1 MPGITFTEGS
11 GLQDS
16 IYGRS
21 QGPIRM
27 FIEKRGEAFEAQS
40 LIRELFTVA
49 PSKHFSE
56 GHRSMTAMHGF
67 MPVGENGEYPADTM
81 QESFQKDFKHTVWKD
96 SFAISREM
104 IDDAVTMNLRQKPE
118 AFVAGY
124 YRRREQFAAAL
135 YGGAVSQKEK
145 VRFYGEDFDVTGAD
159 KKILF
164 AKDHPSFTDAKLKQS
179 NLFEDAF
186 SNDALMAMESAMQDF
201 RDDNGN
207 VLTVT
212 PTTII
217 IPNDYK
223 LKKAVFAAIGAD
235 KDPATANNGFN
246 YTYGRWTVII
256 SQYLRQYIG
265 KDTAPWILMDPQ
277 YSASYGG
284 AVWYDRVNLEVKSE
298 IASNDAN
305 VWKGYAR
312 FGAGFGDW
320 RFAAVGGVSGGDKL
334 VSD

>member
-1 MPGITFTEGS
+1 MAGITFTEGS

-16 IYGRS
+16 IYGKS

-27 FIEKRGEAFEAQS
+27 FIEKRGEAFEAQGLVS
-40 LIRELFTVA
+40 KLFTVA

-56 GHRSMTAMHGF
+56 GHRSMTAMKGF
-67 MPVGENGEYPADTM
+67 MPVGENGEYPSDTM

-104 IDDAVTMNLRQKPE
+104 IDDAVLMNLKQKPE

-135 YGGAVSQKEK
+135 YAGAVNQAETVK
-145 VRFYGEDFDVTGAD
+145 FYGESFDVTGAD

-164 AKDHPSFTDAKLKQS
+164 AKDHPSFTDKKRTQS
-179 NLFEDAF
+179 NCFKDAF
-186 SNDALMAMESAMQDF
+186 SNDALMAMESAMQGF
-201 RDDNGN
+201 MDDNGN

-212 PTTII
+212 PSTIL

-223 LKKAVFAAIGAD
+223 MKKEVFAAIGAD

-246 YTYGRWTVII
+246 YTYGRWTVIV
-256 SQYLRQYIG
+256 SQYLNQYIDKG
-265 KDTAPWILMDPQ
+265 VAPWILLDPE
-277 YSASYGG
+277 YSAAYGG
-284 AVWYDRVNLEVKSE
+284 AVWYDRISLEVRSE

-320 RFAAVGGVSGGDKL
+320 RFAAVGGVSSGTEL
-334 VSD
+334 ISA

>member
-1 MPGITFTEGS
+1 MAGITFTEGS

-16 IYGRS
+16 IFGKS

-40 LIRELFTVA
+40 LVNKLFTVA
-49 PSKHFSE
+49 PSKHYSE
-56 GHRSMTAMHGF
+56 GHRSMTAMDGF
-67 MPVGENGEYPADTM
+67 MPVGENGAYPGDSM
-81 QESFQKDFKHTVWKD
+81 QESFKKDFEHMVWKD
-96 SFAISREM
+96 SFSISREI
-104 IDDAVTMNLRQKPE
+104 IDDEVMMNLKQRPE

-135 YGGAVSQKEK
+135 YAGALGDKAK
-145 VRFYGEDFDVTGAD
+145 VKFCGREFEVTGAD
-159 KKILF
+159 KKNLF
-164 AKDHPSFTDAKLKQS
+164 AKDHPSFTNGKFVQS
-179 NLFEDAF
+179 NIFKDEF

-212 PTTII
+212 PSTIL

-223 LKKAVFAAIGAD
+223 LKKNVFAAIGAD

-246 YTYGRWTVII
+246 YTYGRWTVIV
-256 SQYLRQYIG
+256 SQYLNQYLAKG
-265 KDTAPWILMDPQ
+265 LKPWILLDPE
-277 YSASYGG
+277 YSAAYGG
-284 AVWYDRVNLEVKSE
+284 AVWYDRVSLEVRSE
-298 IASNDAN
+298 IAANDAN

-312 FGAGFGDW
+312 FCAGFGDW
-320 RFAAVGGVSGGDKL
+320 RFAAAGGIGTGDQL
-334 VSD
+334 ISA

>member
-1 MPGITFTEGS
+1 MAGITFAEGS

-16 IYGRS
+16 IYGKS

-40 LIRELFTVA
+40 MVNKLFTVA

-67 MPVGENGEYPADTM
+67 MPVGENGEYPADSM

-104 IDDAVTMNLRQKPE
+104 VDDAVTMNLKQKPE

-135 YGGAVSQKEK
+135 YAGAVNQKEK
-145 VRFYGEDFDVTGAD
+145 VEFYGEDFDVTGAD

-164 AKDHPSFTDAKLKQS
+164 AKDHPSFTDKKVTQS
-179 NLFEDAF
+179 NCFEDAF

-212 PTTII
+212 PSTIV

-223 LKKAVFAAIGAD
+223 LKKEVFAAIGAD

-256 SQYLRQYIG
+256 SQYLNQYVEKG
-265 KDTAPWILMDPQ
+265 VTPWILLDPE
-277 YSASYGG
+277 YSAAYGG
-284 AVWYDRVNLEVKSE
+284 AMWFDRISLEVRSE

-312 FGAGFGDW
+312 FSAGFADW
-320 RFAAVGGVSGGDKL
+320 RFAAVGGVSGGTKL
-334 VSD
+334 LTA